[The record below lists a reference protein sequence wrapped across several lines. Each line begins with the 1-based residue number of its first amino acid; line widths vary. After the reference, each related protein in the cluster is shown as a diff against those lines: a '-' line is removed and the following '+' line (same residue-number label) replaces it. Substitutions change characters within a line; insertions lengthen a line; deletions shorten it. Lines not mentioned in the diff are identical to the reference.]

1 MEEEAQPRPSVAELA
16 SRFKGSNPPL
26 NNEADKPVRR
36 RPPRT
41 LQLPKPQGDDQ
52 EAPPPVTSPS
62 KVKRNSALIEK
73 LQANLALSPTA
84 PLKSPGL
91 RVLPLPF
98 PPPSSGSTPTSLV
111 TTPSSVTPTSP
122 VLTYPQTEEGPAS
135 FEAPPSAEDG
145 NILASINKGRARVSI
160 RRRPPSRRHRK
171 SSGGDEVSDAA
182 DTERSS
188 RTEGEEKTG
197 GGEEEGGGG
206 GGDEVFRKD
215 VQTDSSSSP
224 DKNEEEEMKI
234 SEEGG
239 GEEASS
245 SSHTREEEEG
255 GSPSSHTREEEEG
268 GSSSSHTREEEEGGS
283 SSSHLREE
291 DKQEPPEE
299 DEEKMKTS
307 S

>member
-197 GGEEEGGGG
+197 G
-206 GGDEVFRKD
+206 
-215 VQTDSSSSP
+215 
-224 DKNEEEEMKI
+224 EEEMKI

-299 DEEKMKTS
+299 DEEKMKVGLLS
-307 S
+307 V